1 MWKKNYSES
10 RNYFRELS
18 FKDYKNFEKKQGW
31 YFVDKDIE
39 TTVDYMFLHN
49 KRSKKL
55 HILISGTHGV
65 EGYAGSALQFQTLQN
80 LLDKSQNLS
89 EKDTSEQDISEQDI
103 SEQDISEQD
112 ISYLLIHSLN
122 PYGYKNNRRFTKNN
136 VDLNRNYLQA
146 NEFNDTSYPEE
157 IFTLISTFL
166 YSFQF
171 VFLFFCTLFKFG
183 YTKSR
188 EYIVKGQYSYK
199 NGLFY
204 GGEKREQNIDVL
216 EKILS
221 IVDYNHFTDIYIFDI
236 HTGLG
241 KYGNLSV
248 MVTQDETF
256 QSFKDAPLNSTTK
269 MVNMCIDS
277 MYKESKGSIIDG
289 IRNYIVS
296 KNIKI
301 DSKNSKERN
310 TKPNIY
316 PIILEYGTYSNLQ
329 IFARLLLENY
339 YYSITNNNS
348 KWANESIKLKSMFYI
363 ENEDWK
369 NLVVQ
374 NYIDFTKL
382 LK

>member
-49 KRSKKL
+49 KLSKKL

-80 LLDKSQNLS
+80 LLDKSANV
-89 EKDTSEQDISEQDI
+89 SEQTT
-103 SEQDISEQD
+103 
-112 ISYLLIHSLN
+112 SYLFIHSLN
-122 PYGYKNNRRFTKNN
+122 PYGFKNNRRFTKNN

-199 NGLFY
+199 SGLFY
-204 GGEKREQNIDVL
+204 GGKKREQNIDVL

-241 KYGNLSV
+241 AYGNLSV

-256 QSFKDAPLNSTTK
+256 QTFKDVPLNSTTK
-269 MVNMCIDS
+269 MVNMCSDN

-289 IRNYIVS
+289 VYNYIVS

-301 DSKNSKERN
+301 DSKHSKERN

-348 KWANESIKLKSMFYI
+348 KWANESIKFKSMFYI
-363 ENEDWK
+363 EKEDWK
-369 NLVVQ
+369 NLVVK

>member
-18 FKDYKNFEKKQGW
+18 FKHYKNFEKKQGW

-49 KRSKKL
+49 KHSKKL

-80 LLDKSQNLS
+80 LLDKC
-89 EKDTSEQDISEQDI
+89 ETASEQTT
-103 SEQDISEQD
+103 
-112 ISYLLIHSLN
+112 SYLLIHSLN
-122 PYGYKNNRRFTKNN
+122 PYGFKNNRRCTKNN
-136 VDLNRNYLQA
+136 IDLNRNYLQA
-146 NEFNDTSYPEE
+146 NEFQDTNYPEE

-171 VFLFFCTLFKFG
+171 IFLFFCTLFKFG

-221 IVDYNHFTDIYIFDI
+221 IVDYNLFTDIYIFDI

-256 QSFKDAPLNSTTK
+256 QSFKDVPLNTTTK
-269 MVNMCIDS
+269 MVNMCRDN

-289 IRNYIVS
+289 VRNYIVS
-296 KNIKI
+296 KNT
-301 DSKNSKERN
+301 SN
-310 TKPNIY
+310 PNIY

-348 KWANESIKLKSMFYI
+348 KWGNESIKLKSMFYI
-363 ENEDWK
+363 EKEDWK
-369 NLVVQ
+369 NLVFQ
-374 NYIDFTKL
+374 NYTDFIKL

>member
-55 HILISGTHGV
+55 RILISGTHGV
-65 EGYAGSALQFQTLQN
+65 EGYAGSAIQFQTLQK
-80 LLDKSQNLS
+80 LLDKSENV
-89 EKDTSEQDISEQDI
+89 SEQDISEQTT
-103 SEQDISEQD
+103 
-112 ISYLLIHSLN
+112 SYLLIHSLN
-122 PYGYKNNRRFTKNN
+122 PYGFKNNRRFTKNN

-146 NEFNDTSYPEE
+146 NEFQDTNYPEE

-188 EYIVKGQYSYK
+188 EYIVKGQYNYK
-199 NGLFY
+199 KGLFY

-248 MVTQDETF
+248 MVTQEETF
-256 QSFKDAPLNSTTK
+256 QNLKDFRFNSTTK
-269 MVNMCIDS
+269 MVNMTIDS

-289 IRNYIVS
+289 VHNYIVT
-296 KNIKI
+296 KNT
-301 DSKNSKERN
+301 
-310 TKPNIY
+310 TKVNIY

-363 ENEDWK
+363 EKEDWK

-374 NYIDFTKL
+374 NYTDFMKL

>member
-10 RNYFRELS
+10 RNYFRDISL
-18 FKDYKNFEKKQGW
+18 KDYKNFDKKQGW
-31 YFVDKDIE
+31 YLIDKDIE
-39 TTVDYMFLHN
+39 TTIDYLFLDN
-49 KRSKKL
+49 KTSKTL

-65 EGYAGSALQFQTLQN
+65 EGYAGSAIQFQTLQN
-80 LLDKSQNLS
+80 LLDKSENV
-89 EKDTSEQDISEQDI
+89 SEQT
-103 SEQDISEQD
+103 
-112 ISYLLIHSLN
+112 ISYLIIHSLN
-122 PYGYKNNRRFTKNN
+122 PYGFKNNRRCTKNN

-146 NEFNDTSYPEE
+146 NEFGNVNYPEE

-171 VFLFFCTLFKFG
+171 IFLFFCTLFKFG

-188 EYIVKGQYSYK
+188 EYIVKGQYNYK
-199 NGLFY
+199 KGLFY

-216 EKILS
+216 ENILS
-221 IVDYNHFTDIYIFDI
+221 IVDYNDLNDIYIFDI

-248 MVTQDETF
+248 MVTQEETF
-256 QSFKDAPLNSTTK
+256 QNLKDVPLNSTTK
-269 MVNMCIDS
+269 LVNMCSDN

-289 IRNYIVS
+289 VCNYIVT
-296 KNIKI
+296 KNT
-301 DSKNSKERN
+301 

-348 KWANESIKLKSMFYI
+348 EWPNESIKLKSMFHI
-363 ENEDWK
+363 ENNDWK

-374 NYIDFTKL
+374 NYIDFIKD